1 MTYLEMVNKVLVRLR
16 EKTVSTVGE
25 TDYSALVGEFV
36 NDAKTTVEDAWDWS
50 ALRQTLT
57 VTTSPD
63 IFNYALTNS
72 QNRAKI
78 LDVINQEKNYFLK
91 YETSHWFN
99 NAYLNGAVSSAPPMY
114 YSFNGVNANG
124 DSLVDLYPNP
134 DGVYKIFFNVVLP
147 QGHLSGDADVLKIPS
162 MPVVQL
168 ATAMA
173 MAERGETGGT
183 TASEMFAVA
192 KNTLSDA
199 IALDATRHPEELIY
213 TVV

>member
-1 MTYLEMVNKVLVRLR
+1 MTYLELVNKVLVRLR
-16 EKTVSTVGE
+16 ETPVATVNE
-25 TDYSALVGEFV
+25 TPYSALIGEFV
-36 NDAKTTVEDAWDWS
+36 NDAKTAVEDAWDWS

-78 LDVINQEKNYFLK
+78 IDVINQEKNYFLK

-99 NAYLNGAVSSAPPMY
+99 NAYLNGAVANAPPMY

-134 DGVYKIFFNVVLP
+134 DGVYKIFFNVILP
-147 QGHLSGDADVLKIPS
+147 QGVLTNDADNMKIPP
-162 MPVVQL
+162 MPVIQL
-168 ATAMA
+168 AAAMA
-173 MAERGETGGT
+173 IAERGETGGT

-192 KNTLSDA
+192 KNTMSDA